1 MPSGYPPYSGY
12 SGGGGSGGSGGP
24 ILVPGVVFL
33 ATPAG
38 TPYAVAATDGAIF
51 MDATGGN
58 GIVNLPAATDRREIT
73 VKNSAAAA
81 VLNTVAVTPNGAET
95 IDSVAGARLYTG
107 TQGITLVGRTG
118 VGWYIT

>member
-12 SGGGGSGGSGGP
+12 SGGGGSGGP

-33 ATPAG
+33 VTPAD
-38 TPYAVAATDGAIF
+38 TPYTVGASDGAIF

-107 TQGITLVGRTG
+107 TQGVTLVGRAG

>member
-1 MPSGYPPYSGY
+1 MPPGHPYSGY
-12 SGGGGSGGSGGP
+12 SGVRSSGP

-38 TPYAVAATDGAIF
+38 TPYTVGAADGAIF

-95 IDSVAGARLYTG
+95 IDVPAGNM
-107 TQGITLVGRTG
+107 
-118 VGWYIT
+118 YIGASWKLIPCVS